1 MLNPL
6 NRFICEDNPTQ
17 IQPFFLVKMSYP
29 EQFEGFLVSS
39 HQDWTTFKKQ
49 KVRFCANGCERQTD
63 LLRRSSRQ
71 NVLRSMTS
79 TSVSKLVEFAVVMFT
94 R

>member
-1 MLNPL
+1 
-6 NRFICEDNPTQ
+6 
-17 IQPFFLVKMSYP
+17 MSYP

-39 HQDWTTFKKQ
+39 HQDWSTFEKQ
-49 KVRFCANGCERQTD
+49 KVGIWASGCERQTD
-63 LLRRSSRQ
+63 LLRHSLRRK
-71 NVLRSMTS
+71 VLGSMTS